1 MVKAIIAPSMLSSDF
16 ANLASEAQRMLNCGA
31 DWLHMDIMV
40 ILLFILLLP
49 LSIYF
54 FSFLVIAVVV
64 VAVFFSDELFD
75 WSWKI
80 NILLLLSRKVLAV
93 FLAVYYW
100 LNLLL
105 FLPSSNWKVKKQNTV
120 VGFVLSF
127 LFFSSNV
134 SCY

>member
-1 MVKAIIAPSMLSSDF
+1 MVKAIVAPSMLSSDF

-75 WSWKI
+75 
-80 NILLLLSRKVLAV
+80 
-93 FLAVYYW
+93 
-100 LNLLL
+100 
-105 FLPSSNWKVKKQNTV
+105 
-120 VGFVLSF
+120 
-127 LFFSSNV
+127 
-134 SCY
+134 